1 MSRLINPHYGSIT
14 GVVVKGKQLGR
25 TIGFPTANIEPI
37 SLTRATIAKGV
48 YGVYVHIKGER
59 HLGVMNVG
67 ERPSIDD
74 GNHLT
79 YEVNILDFDE
89 DLYGKELTVKII
101 FFIRNE
107 KKFPSLAELIKQIKK
122 DVNYA
127 KIRLKNMELN
137 ERLTL

>member
-1 MSRLINPHYGSIT
+1 MHPLINPRYGSIT

-37 SLTRATIAKGV
+37 SLSRATIAKGV
-48 YGVYVHIKGER
+48 YGVYVYIEGER
-59 HLGVMNVG
+59 YLGVMNVG

-127 KIRLKNMELN
+127 KIRLKNMEIN